1 MGNPHG
7 KVEKELNC
15 FLPVEIGGNFV
26 ARLDLPFD
34 DVGWCRCVQ
43 TPPGSV
49 DEAEVGDEIRFRALL
64 PCHDVK
70 KLTEIIV
77 YAK

>member
-1 MGNPHG
+1 MEKWKRSSIVFCRSKSAEILLHG
-7 KVEKELNC
+7 SN
-15 FLPVEIGGNFV
+15 
-26 ARLDLPFD
+26 LPFD

>member
-1 MGNPHG
+1 MLHG
-7 KVEKELNC
+7 SN
-15 FLPVEIGGNFV
+15 
-26 ARLDLPFD
+26 LPFD